1 MRQRRDTSKD
11 KLSNALRQE
20 LENLLHTEPC
30 ACLNSLEFLRETA
43 NPAADEAVIFVGDLI
58 SGLRGLEPKPRAGVQ
73 YRPKFETRGN
83 V

>member
-1 MRQRRDTSKD
+1 MRLRQDTSQT

-20 LENLLHTEPC
+20 LENLLRTEPC
-30 ACLNSLEFLRETA
+30 ACLNSLEFLRATK

-58 SGLRGLEPKPRAGVQ
+58 SGLQGLEPKPRAAVQ